1 MCVVPA
7 VARIGCAVR
16 GRCRHWVR
24 TPAGAGDGDGG
35 LLAKKDG
42 GIAEIERRN
51 RLQFAGFIGLLAVCA
66 LGAVGYFAY
75 DRLVMVP
82 RREAAA
88 AQATDANREAVATA
102 RARVTSVAVLPF
114 AASGDDQSE
123 PYFAD
128 GMAAQLAEALARV
141 QGLKVVSPESSFR
154 FRDTTEPS
162 RAIGLKLDAA
172 HLLQARMQRGA
183 GRVRLDASL
192 VRVSDGNTIWS
203 QRYDRPQAE
212 LFALQ
217 DRLAAD
223 VGAALQM
230 PSAAAATG
238 QAGRPP
244 GGSLQAYDAV
254 LKGNDLARQKDIF
267 SLRNAADAYQQAV
280 ALDPRYALAQA
291 RLAQAKIE
299 LLVRFPPSAEEA
311 RAQGEQARAAAAAA
325 LALDPASAEAHRA
338 QAAWLGSIA
347 LDQAGALSE
356 TTRAQALAPQD
367 ATLLNALAVQQTA
380 VGRLQEAVEN
390 HRRALALDPLSVLP
404 HYNLGAV
411 YLRLADYAE
420 AEHVLREALELQPD
434 ISVVRA
440 FLAIAV
446 FQQNRT
452 DEAIGIA
459 RSEPDPLWKTYAL
472 AMAYWAADDRAASEA
487 QLQALIRDNA
497 RDAGT
502 QIAGIYAQRDD
513 EASMFKWLQQARAAG
528 DPGIVEIRYMPFVSR
543 YADDPRFVALAKDL
557 DLMPDAADAAKGPPG
572 KAATAPH

>member
-1 MCVVPA
+1 M
-7 VARIGCAVR
+7 
-16 GRCRHWVR
+16 
-24 TPAGAGDGDGG
+24 
-35 LLAKKDG
+35 AKKDG

-51 RLQFAGFIGLLAVCA
+51 RLQLGGFAGVLVACLLLAA
-66 LGAVGYFAY
+66 GYFAW
-75 DRLVMVP
+75 DRLVAVP

-88 AQATDANREAVATA
+88 AQASDASREAAVSE
-102 RARVTSVAVLPF
+102 RARITSIAVLPF
-114 AASGDDQSE
+114 GASGDDQSDSW
-123 PYFAD
+123 FAD
-128 GMAAQLAEALARV
+128 GMAGQLVEALARL
-141 QGLKVVSPESSFR
+141 QGLKVVSPESSFQL
-154 FRDTTEPS
+154 RDTDEPS

-172 HLLQARMQRGA
+172 HLLQARLQRQG
-183 GRVRLDASL
+183 GRVRVDASL
-192 VRVSDGNTIWS
+192 VRVSDGNTVWS
-203 QRYDRPQAE
+203 QHYDRPAAE

-230 PSAAAATG
+230 PPAAPVKG

-244 GGSLQAYDAV
+244 SGNLEAYESV

-267 SLRNAADAYQQAV
+267 SLRNAADAYQRAV

-291 RLAQAKIE
+291 RLAQALTE
-299 LLVRFPPSAEEA
+299 VLVRFPPGAEEA

-325 LALDPASAEAHRA
+325 LRLDPASAEAHRA
-338 QAAWLGSIA
+338 QAAWLGSIG
-347 LDQAGALSE
+347 LDQAGALRE
-356 TTRAQALAPQD
+356 TTQAQALAPQD

-404 HYNLGAV
+404 RYNLGGV

-452 DEAIGIA
+452 DEAIRIA
-459 RSEPDPLWKTYAL
+459 QAEPDPLWKAYAL
-472 AMAYWAADDRAASEA
+472 AMAYWAANDRAASEA

-528 DPGIVEIRYMPFVSR
+528 DPGIVEIRYMPFISR
-543 YADDPRFVALAKDL
+543 YSEDPRFIALARDL
-557 DLMPDAADAAKGPPG
+557 DLMPDAADAAK
-572 KAATAPH
+572 AAPKQAAAAPR